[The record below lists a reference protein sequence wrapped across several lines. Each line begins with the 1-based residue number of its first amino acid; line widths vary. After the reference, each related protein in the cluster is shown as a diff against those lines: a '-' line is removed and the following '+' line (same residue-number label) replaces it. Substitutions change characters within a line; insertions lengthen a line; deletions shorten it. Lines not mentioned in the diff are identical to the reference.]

1 MTDDAY
7 LYLSDGRV
15 TTGAPGVP
23 LSAVG
28 GLECL
33 ETSAVQA
40 WFGAQGVAADSPALR
55 LVVPEETPAIP
66 EEAERLPVPLTGEE
80 LARARQA
87 AVSGVRSSVEA
98 ELMAYQ
104 NCAGDRDE
112 LLRRAVA
119 SGLPA
124 HRIAELTGLDPATVA
139 AAAGAR

>member
-7 LYLSDGRV
+7 LYLAQNGI

-23 LSAVG
+23 LVAVG

-40 WFGAQGVAADSPALR
+40 WFGAQGVSPDSQSVR
-55 LVVPEETPAIP
+55 LAVPEEAVAIP
-66 EEAERLPVPLTGEE
+66 EDAERLPVPLTEEE
-80 LARARQA
+80 LARVRQA
-87 AVSGVRSSVEA
+87 AASGVRSSVEA

-124 HRIAELTGLDPATVA
+124 HRIAELTGLDPVTVA
-139 AAAGAR
+139 AAAGS